1 MKKEV
6 LRVAESILLP
16 MSSKV
21 NKYKEWLAGKIF
33 FYLLLNLFFK
43 WAHSGLFL
51 FKNVLFKSQFNH
63 NLKKSR
69 CCACYSNPGP
79 LDCRRRQIHWAKTCM
94 YQIRFD
100 NMMKS
105 NETFETCS
113 LLYNWRDTIVF
124 FHSNKKEMCIKSVR
138 ITFVHKK
145 RVLMSDKLEGIS
157 IFV

>member
-1 MKKEV
+1 MLV
-6 LRVAESILLP
+6 IQTQGHWIVDAD
-16 MSSKV
+16 
-21 NKYKEWLAGKIF
+21 
-33 FYLLLNLFFK
+33 
-43 WAHSGLFL
+43 
-51 FKNVLFKSQFNH
+51 KSTE
-63 NLKKSR
+63 
-69 CCACYSNPGP
+69 
-79 LDCRRRQIHWAKTCM
+79 TCM

-113 LLYNWRDTIVF
+113 LLYTCRDTIVF